1 MNMLAQV
8 EELKSPYSCSVA
20 TVKES
25 DELGDLG
32 RDELIILRCALF
44 ESVDSILLTYEKA

>member
-1 MNMLAQV
+1 M
-8 EELKSPYSCSVA
+8 EELKNAYICSVT

-32 RDELIILRCALF
+32 RDELIIIIIICAMV
-44 ESVDSILLTYEKA
+44 ESVDSSLLAYEKA

>member
-1 MNMLAQV
+1 V
-8 EELKSPYSCSVA
+8 EELKNAYICSVA

-32 RDELIILRCALF
+32 RDELIILSYALF
-44 ESVDSILLTYEKA
+44 ESVESILLAYEKA